1 MKKKNILFTLIAV
14 FILAPFFG
22 FSQAQDGALSSL
34 LTKYLSVKNA
44 LVAGDA
50 AGAGKA
56 AADFVS
62 TAKTI
67 DAKSLTAAGQKTY
80 IAVQAKLL
88 ADAGA
93 VAGTKDLAKQRATF
107 QSFSDNMIAL
117 SRATKP
123 AAPVYVAYCPMKK
136 ASWLSNE
143 KVIKNPYYGSTML
156 NCGQVT
162 DTIK

>member
-1 MKKKNILFTLIAV
+1 MKKKNILLSLIAV

-34 LTKYLSVKNA
+34 LTKYFAVKNA

-62 TAKTI
+62 AAKVL
-67 DAKSLTAAGQKTY
+67 DQKSLTATEQKAY
-80 IAVQAKLL
+80 NAVQAKLL

-93 VAGTKDLAKQRATF
+93 LAGTKDLARQRTTF

-117 SRATKP
+117 SKATKP

-156 NCGQVT
+156 SCGQVT